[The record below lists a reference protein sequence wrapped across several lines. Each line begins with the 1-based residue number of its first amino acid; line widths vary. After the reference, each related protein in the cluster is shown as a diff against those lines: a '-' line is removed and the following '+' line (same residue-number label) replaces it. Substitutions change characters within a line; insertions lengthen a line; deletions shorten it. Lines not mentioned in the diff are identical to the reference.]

1 MKTHMIK
8 SALFT
13 VGLSALM
20 ACNQGT
26 SKTEKIEETNTKTES
41 KVEQKS
47 VMEIAIRRVKVGQDS
62 EFVNARTAFIK
73 RLKDQNGIEK
83 DWEFKSFFTM
93 PEPDETDVF
102 VGMTRYESAEA
113 MQEIANNLMQS
124 PEAGKFFGTFD
135 MKAFLAIQPAD
146 GGDFKLEDYI
156 KSGNNVLEVAV
167 RTVKEG
173 NEGEYD
179 AKRKA
184 FFDLIAQQKGYI
196 FDREFTDLQTGD
208 KVVLIGW
215 KSMED
220 FQKGARFLQTQAQ
233 MGEFFGILNVKAYQA
248 LVLSSN

>member
-135 MKAFLAIQPAD
+135 MKAF
-146 GGDFKLEDYI
+146 
-156 KSGNNVLEVAV
+156 SGYS
-167 RTVKEG
+167 TC
-173 NEGEYD
+173 
-179 AKRKA
+179 
-184 FFDLIAQQKGYI
+184 
-196 FDREFTDLQTGD
+196 
-208 KVVLIGW
+208 
-215 KSMED
+215 
-220 FQKGARFLQTQAQ
+220 
-233 MGEFFGILNVKAYQA
+233 
-248 LVLSSN
+248 

>member
-1 MKTHMIK
+1 M
-8 SALFT
+8 
-13 VGLSALM
+13 
-20 ACNQGT
+20 
-26 SKTEKIEETNTKTES
+26 
-41 KVEQKS
+41 
-47 VMEIAIRRVKVGQDS
+47 
-62 EFVNARTAFIK
+62 
-73 RLKDQNGIEK
+73 
-83 DWEFKSFFTM
+83 
-93 PEPDETDVF
+93 
-102 VGMTRYESAEA
+102 
-113 MQEIANNLMQS
+113 
-124 PEAGKFFGTFD
+124 
-135 MKAFLAIQPAD
+135 
-146 GGDFKLEDYI
+146 
-156 KSGNNVLEVAV
+156 LEVAV

-220 FQKGARFLQTQAQ
+220 FQKGAGFLQTQAQ

>member
-1 MKTHMIK
+1 MKTYFIK

-13 VGLSALM
+13 VGLMVLM
-20 ACNQGT
+20 SCNQT
-26 SKTEKIEETNTKTES
+26 TQKTEKVQETNNKTEE
-41 KVEQKS
+41 KMEQKS
-47 VMEIAIRRVKVGQDS
+47 VMEIAIRKVKEGQD
-62 EFVNARTAFIK
+62 EAFVNARTAFIGK
-73 RLKDQNGIEK
+73 LKSQNGIQK

-93 PEPDETDVF
+93 PEPDDTDVF

-113 MQEIANNLMQS
+113 MQEIANNLMKS
-124 PEAGKFFGTFD
+124 PEAGQFFGTFD
-135 MKAFLAIQPAD
+135 MKAFVAIQPAD

-156 KSGNNVLEVAV
+156 KAGNVLEVAV

-173 NEGEYD
+173 KEDEYD
-179 AKRKA
+179 AKRKG
-184 FFDLIAQQKGYI
+184 FFDLIAQQDGYI

-220 FQKGARFLQTQAQ
+220 FQKGAGFLQTQPQ
-233 MGEFFGILNVKAYQA
+233 MGEFFEILNVKAYQA

>member
-1 MKTHMIK
+1 MKTYLIK
-8 SALFT
+8 YALFS
-13 VGLSALM
+13 VGLMALM
-20 ACNQGT
+20 SCNQT
-26 SKTEKIEETNTKTES
+26 AQKTNTKTEE
-41 KVEQKS
+41 KMEQKS
-47 VMEIAIRRVKVGQDS
+47 VMEIAIRKVKEGQDTA
-62 EFVNARTAFIK
+62 FVNARTAFINK
-73 RLKDQNGIEK
+73 LKGQNGIQK

-93 PEPDETDVF
+93 PEPDDTDVF

-113 MQEIANNLMQS
+113 MQKIADNLMQS
-124 PEAGKFFGTFD
+124 PGAGQFFGTFD
-135 MKAFLAIQPAD
+135 MKAFVAVQPAD

-156 KSGNNVLEVAV
+156 KSGNVLEVAV

-173 NEGEYD
+173 NENEYD
-179 AKRKA
+179 AKRKG
-184 FFDLIAQQKGYI
+184 FFDLIARQEGYI

-220 FQKGARFLQTQAQ
+220 FQKGAGFLQTQPQ